1 MGKGYREKLSA
12 DNLDIDNMRHRVR
25 DYSLAGAYRR
35 ILIKPSDVS
44 WSVTLTITSVS
55 SNITIFCHSELVKRY
70 LIVLCKMS
78 LHIPKT

>member
-1 MGKGYREKLSA
+1 VGKGYREKLSA

-44 WSVTLTITSVS
+44 WSVTLAIPSVS
-55 SNITIFCHSELVKRY
+55 INTTTF
-70 LIVLCKMS
+70 S
-78 LHIPKT
+78 LG

>member
-1 MGKGYREKLSA
+1 MGKGYREMLSA

-44 WSVTLTITSVS
+44 WSVTLYHLGIS
-55 SNITIFCHSELVKRY
+55 
-70 LIVLCKMS
+70 
-78 LHIPKT
+78 